1 MHRKPDKYPQSKKQE
16 SRILDTFSL
25 LKNHIQDKKGLL
37 PEVPHCNLGIRR
49 FSGCYRIVP
58 FEAQSEHWVYFV
70 KSFGSVL
77 ARKLK

>member
-16 SRILDTFSL
+16 SRILDTFAL
-25 LKNHIQDKKGLL
+25 LKYHIQDKKELL
-37 PEVPHCNLGIRR
+37 PEAPRCNLGISR

-58 FEAQSEHWVYFV
+58 L

-77 ARKLK
+77 ARRLE